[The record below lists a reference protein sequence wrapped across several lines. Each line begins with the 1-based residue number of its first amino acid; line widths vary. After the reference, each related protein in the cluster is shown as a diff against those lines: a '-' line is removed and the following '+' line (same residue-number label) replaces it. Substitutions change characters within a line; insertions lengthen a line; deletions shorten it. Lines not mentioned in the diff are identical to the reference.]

1 MPFQSFENEEPSH
14 SRHSSAARL
23 TEREME
29 DVIALWQQEQD
40 AGLSERPRAEDVA
53 EGLNVPVSEVER
65 LLQVVRAQRAEEE
78 KRLAKEQAKLETET
92 QRVRDEQEMLA
103 GLQRQRVQVRRR
115 IGQTR
120 QSKPSTGVGTDAVVT
135 GIAAL
140 IVSVLFAAWTL
151 IAITLLFAPTIDFG
165 AKFFFWGVEVFLL
178 PWVWSLWRRAWRGFR
193 DWLALRR
200 ADPPK

>member
-1 MPFQSFENEEPSH
+1 MPFQSFENEEPS
-14 SRHSSAARL
+14 RARPPSADRL
-23 TEREME
+23 SGQEME
-29 DVIALWQQEQD
+29 DVIALWQQEQ
-40 AGLSERPRAEDVA
+40 GLNERPRAEDVA

-65 LLQVVRAQRAEEE
+65 LLQITRARRADEE
-78 KRLAKEQAKLETET
+78 KRLREEQARLASEQ
-92 QRVRDEQEMLA
+92 QRVRAEREMLA

-115 IGQTR
+115 IGETR
-120 QSKPSTGVGTDAVVT
+120 RARPANSVGGDAVAT
-135 GIAAL
+135 GMVAL

-200 ADPPK
+200 LPPPE